1 METMFDAV
9 DLRYLLIEN
18 YKKMKLD
25 EKQLIVILMIDHLLR
40 QNNNLITA
48 EHLSL
53 KMSLSVEEIDAILV
67 DLINRNIV
75 EYDNSGNE
83 MKTTLNPLKRWLYRD
98 FQLSVV
104 RSSEENKRDEFA
116 QKVTNIY
123 TIFEKELGRTLSPLE
138 FGRIREWI
146 SFGYTDQMI
155 IKALHEALVS
165 KKKSIRSIDKILLKL
180 TTRDDVA
187 KEGYSAVSEQWE
199 KDIEKTIAIAKTRWL
214 DDDK

>member
-155 IKALHEALVS
+155 IKSLHEALAS

>member
-155 IKALHEALVS
+155 IKALHEALAS